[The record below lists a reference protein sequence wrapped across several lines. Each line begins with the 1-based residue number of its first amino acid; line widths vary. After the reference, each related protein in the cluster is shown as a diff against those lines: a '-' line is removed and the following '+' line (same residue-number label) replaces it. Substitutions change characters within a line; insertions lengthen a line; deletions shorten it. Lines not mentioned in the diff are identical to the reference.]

1 MIASSR
7 ITVSEATEDMNLV
20 TVDEKPVS
28 EADILNQILAGPS
41 DAVAIGGQLP
51 ELQRA
56 RIAQFCYN
64 RVHMRELGLRLAS
77 TCGLMALKAA
87 FGRAGDVVFKQSRN
101 VDETIGA
108 LKNSPGSQP
117 AKTVT
122 LKAVARR

>member
-1 MIASSR
+1 MIANSR
-7 ITVSEATEDMNLV
+7 IAVSEPSDDLAADAV
-20 TVDEKPVS
+20 VEKPVN

-41 DAVAIGGQLP
+41 DAVAIGEQLP
-51 ELQRA
+51 EMQRA

-87 FGRAGDVVFKQSRN
+87 FGRAGEVVFTQSRN

-117 AKTVT
+117 PKTVT
-122 LKAVARR
+122 LKAVAKR